1 MIRRRLWAR
10 RSDDRGTSLLMAL
23 IFVTVGALVI
33 MAVLGLVDAN
43 VRGTIQLSSEA
54 SATAAAEGAA
64 NIAIND
70 IGNWTFGGASGGPC
84 FNPSLPTSNGGNTR
98 LLANFYQRPDQTMDS
113 AAVTC
118 EWDASAGTSIAPY
131 GTPSRPL
138 LTLDVTATN
147 ALNPPFGIS
156 VTNTLSIANSSLRV
170 AGDIFSNSNMVIQPK
185 VLGIGPSLVA
195 TSPGTIR
202 AIRACTSGSGYFTP
216 TPTCSS
222 GTPIADP
229 LSTYPRPVVAG
240 LPNRT
245 VPACAPVMTLPYGHY
260 GSPNAATGLATAAA
274 LSALT
279 STACQGGNGVLLFQP
294 GIYYF
299 EFGPPDTVVPWTIS
313 AGTVIGGALRP
324 GVTAGPSMPVPN
336 SCVSPVPTTSGG
348 PITVSPADGVT
359 FVFSGG
365 SWMDI
370 ISAARVELCGRY
382 GGFGPP
388 LAIYAEQ
395 ATGALGSACTN
406 AGWPCAA
413 VVTGVPV
420 TGVPLPAAFQVE
432 GTIYLPQRELVLNV
446 SNSSNQ
452 NVRGGVVVRRFWAN
466 TSRTTTTPVIETQ
479 TEVNGQR
486 RTVVWLNV
494 YLCPGSSSCTA
505 SGTKALR
512 AKVSIVDPS
521 GVPVVGQR
529 QLTVLS
535 WSLLP

>member
-10 RSDDRGTSLLMAL
+10 RSDDRGTSLVLAL
-23 IFVTVGALVI
+23 IFVTVGSLVI

-54 SATAAAEGAA
+54 SMTAAAEGAA

-70 IGNWTFGGASGGPC
+70 IRNWTFGGASGGPC

-98 LLANFYQRPDQTMDS
+98 LLANFYQRPDQTLDS

-118 EWDASAGTSIAPY
+118 DWDASVGTSIAPY
-131 GTPSRPL
+131 GTPSRAL
-138 LTLDVTATN
+138 LTLDPTVTSGTGG
-147 ALNPPFGIS
+147 PIGIW
-156 VTNTLSIANSSLRV
+156 VTNTLGLTVGSLRTTGGIV
-170 AGDIFSNSNMVIQPK
+170 SNSNIVVQPK
-185 VLGIGPSLVA
+185 TLGVGGNL
-195 TSPGTIR
+195 TSSTTIQ
-202 AIRACTSGSGYFTP
+202 AVRACSSGSGLFTPP
-216 TPTCSS
+216 TPTCNTN
-222 GTPIADP
+222 TPVTDP
-229 LSTYPRPVVAG
+229 LSIYPRPVVAG

-260 GSPNAATGLATAAA
+260 GSPNAATGLNTALA

-279 STACQGGNGVLLFQP
+279 STGCLGGNGVLLFQP

-299 EFGPPDTVVPWTIS
+299 EFGPPDSAVAWTMS

-324 GVTAGPSMPVPN
+324 GVTAGPTMPVPN

-348 PITVSPADGVT
+348 PVTISPNDGVT

-365 SWMDI
+365 SWMDV
-370 ISAARVELCGRY
+370 ISAARVEICGRY

-388 LAIYAEQ
+388 LAIYAEP
-395 ATGALGSACTN
+395 AMGALGSACTASN
-406 AGWPCAA
+406 WPCAA

-420 TGVPLPAAFQVE
+420 IGVPLPAAFQVE
-432 GTIYLPQRELVLNV
+432 GTIYTPQRELVLNLN
-446 SNSSNQ
+446 NSSAQ
-452 NVRGGVVVRRFWAN
+452 NVRGGVVVHRIWAN
-466 TSRTTTTPVIETQ
+466 TTRTTPTSVIDTQ
-479 TEVNGQR
+479 ADVNAQR

-529 QLTVLS
+529 KVTVLS